1 VSKLTIRVALPA
13 EASHIEGAG
22 EGEPPSSPAP
32 PSVSQVP
39 VVLAKHMPIAQQL
52 APGAEPQAV
61 SQSLSVAHAVLA
73 QAEPPLSSPL
83 PLLEPEFWFWSPLP
97 LLPELLPLLLL
108 FTEASAP
115 PFLGVKP
122 EVVLFEPPQAA
133 IKPTAPRPIV
143 RLRIEPIFI
152 WRLPSAAP
160 MSGAPHL
167 LS

>member
-1 VSKLTIRVALPA
+1 M
-13 EASHIEGAG
+13 
-22 EGEPPSSPAP
+22 
-32 PSVSQVP
+32 P

-61 SQSLSVAHAVLA
+61 SHSLSVAHAVLA

-83 PLLEPEFWFWSPLP
+83 PLLEPEFWLLSPLP
-97 LLPELLPLLLL
+97 LLPEELLPLLLPLLL

-152 WRLPSAAP
+152 WPSLCRTDVRRP
-160 MSGAPHL
+160 TSLILVDG
-167 LS
+167 LSWFGQRVTAQSSLILS